1 MDFEYINQIKKLIRV
16 VEKKEKGHMEQS
28 VSVLAD
34 AVMSK
39 HSIYIFG
46 ASHAGILAQ
55 EAYYRAGGLMTIT
68 PIFAK
73 EVLLDRQPITMTS
86 RMERCVGYGTE
97 VAAITHFRKGDVLIV
112 HSVSGRNPVTIE
124 IAAAAKKARA
134 TVIGITNLSYSR
146 SVTSRHPCGKNMYEF
161 CDIVLDNHGDIGD
174 ACVPIQ
180 GTQQKAGPTSTVIG
194 AILLDSIISET
205 ANELV
210 RRGLKTPPVYYSAN
224 IDGGDEKNRKLFKQY
239 KKAIHYQY

>member
-1 MDFEYINQIKKLIRV
+1 
-16 VEKKEKGHMEQS
+16 
-28 VSVLAD
+28 
-34 AVMSK
+34 
-39 HSIYIFG
+39 
-46 ASHAGILAQ
+46 
-55 EAYYRAGGLMTIT
+55 
-68 PIFAK
+68 
-73 EVLLDRQPITMTS
+73 MTS

-124 IAAAAKKARA
+124 IAAAAKKAKA
-134 TVIGITNLSYSR
+134 AVIGITNLSYSR
-146 SVTSRHPCGKNMYEF
+146 SVTSRHPCGKNMYEY

-224 IDGGDEKNRKLFKQY
+224 IDGGDEKNRRLFKQY
-239 KKAIHYQY
+239 RKAIHYQY